1 MNNLNRNLNTVRNT
15 VLTFFIVRSIFY
27 ISDYIENPEI
37 YEIQST
43 PWYTA
48 MLLLGIFT
56 FIVVVI
62 CSVIKIMFKCKSKN
76 MNDNSVD

>member
-1 MNNLNRNLNTVRNT
+1 MNNLNRNMNTVRNT

-27 ISDYIENPEI
+27 IWDYIVNPEV
-37 YEIQST
+37 YEMQST

-62 CSVIKIMFKCKSKN
+62 CSIIKIIFKHKGN
-76 MNDNSVD
+76 

>member
-1 MNNLNRNLNTVRNT
+1 MNNLNRNMNTVRNT

-27 ISDYIENPEI
+27 IRDYIVNPEV
-37 YEIQST
+37 YEMQST

-62 CSVIKIMFKCKSKN
+62 CSIIKIIFKHKGN
-76 MNDNSVD
+76 